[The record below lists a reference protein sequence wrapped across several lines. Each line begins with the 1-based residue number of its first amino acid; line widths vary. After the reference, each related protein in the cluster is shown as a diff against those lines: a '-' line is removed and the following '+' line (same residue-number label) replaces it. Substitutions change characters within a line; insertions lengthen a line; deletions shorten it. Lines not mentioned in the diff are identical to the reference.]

1 MSQQETPRPQ
11 ARVWI
16 ARAFTGVEDIVYIG
30 LGLLLAGIAL
40 YLLVNGFRDFGK
52 TLWENPAPQKEN
64 SAQPNAN
71 PTPPNANSAQ
81 PNANPSQQKGPSF
94 SIIKLLDHVLL
105 ILLIVELLYT
115 VQVSFREHAL
125 VPEPF
130 LLVGLISAIRR
141 VLILT
146 AEFGERQGEVH
157 AFVIE
162 LGVLTVL
169 ILALSISLVLL
180 RKTGA
185 PVTASRA

>member
-52 TLWENPAPQKEN
+52 TLWENPAQQKEN

-71 PTPPNANSAQ
+71 PTPPNANPTP

-105 ILLIVELLYT
+105 ILL
-115 VQVSFREHAL
+115 
-125 VPEPF
+125 
-130 LLVGLISAIRR
+130 
-141 VLILT
+141 
-146 AEFGERQGEVH
+146 
-157 AFVIE
+157 
-162 LGVLTVL
+162 
-169 ILALSISLVLL
+169 
-180 RKTGA
+180 
-185 PVTASRA
+185 

>member
-52 TLWENPAPQKEN
+52 TLWENPAQQKE
-64 SAQPNAN
+64 
-71 PTPPNANSAQ
+71 NSAQ